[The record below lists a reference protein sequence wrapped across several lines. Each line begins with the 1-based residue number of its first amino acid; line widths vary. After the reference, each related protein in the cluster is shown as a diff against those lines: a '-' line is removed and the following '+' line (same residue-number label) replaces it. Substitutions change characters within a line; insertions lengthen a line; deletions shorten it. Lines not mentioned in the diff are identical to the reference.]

1 MQCGASEISVMSS
14 PPSGTFTPKRTTG
27 FGTCAGMDAMSE
39 QSALMHSVLSGV
51 WRMPSRMLLSV
62 CVISP

>member
-1 MQCGASEISVMSS
+1 MQCGASEISAMSS

-39 QSALMHSVLSGV
+39 QSALMHKTLSGV
-51 WRMPSRMLLSV
+51 
-62 CVISP
+62 